1 VNFSPTPLTGAF
13 IIESKKLEDERGF
26 FLRSWDANEFSKS
39 GLNPNLAQCNTSYT
53 KIKGTIR
60 GLHYQI
66 SPHEESKL
74 IWCIKGEIFDVI
86 VDLRPESKTFK
97 KWFSIQLTS
106 DNYKMLYVP
115 EGFANGFQSLKDE
128 VKIFYQNSQ
137 YYASESERGIR
148 WNDPT
153 FNINWPLKP
162 TLISKKDKSWKNFQE

>member
-1 VNFSPTPLTGAF
+1 MNFTPTPLDGAF
-13 IIESKKLEDERGF
+13 IIENKKFEDERGF
-26 FLRSWDANEFSKS
+26 FLRFWDANKFSKS
-39 GLNPNLAQCNTSYT
+39 GLNSNVIQCNTSYT

>member
-1 VNFSPTPLTGAF
+1 VNFSPTPLNGVF
-13 IIESKKLEDERGF
+13 IIENKKFEDERGF
-26 FLRSWDANEFSKS
+26 FLRCWDAKEFSKS
-39 GLNPNLAQCNTSYT
+39 GLNPNVVQCNTSYT
-53 KIKGTIR
+53 KKKGTIR

-66 SPHEESKL
+66 FPHQESKL

-115 EGFANGFQSLKDE
+115 EGFAHGFQSLKDE

-137 YYASESERGIR
+137 HYAPEFERGIR
-148 WNDPT
+148 WDDPT

-162 TLISKKDKSWKNFQE
+162 TLISKKDKSWRNFQE

>member
-1 VNFSPTPLTGAF
+1 MNFTPTPLDGAF
-13 IIESKKLEDERGF
+13 IIENKKCEDERGF
-26 FLRSWDANEFSKS
+26 FLRFWDANEFSKS

>member
-1 VNFSPTPLTGAF
+1 VNFTPTPLDGAF
-13 IIESKKLEDERGF
+13 IIENKKDEDERGF
-26 FLRSWDANEFSKS
+26 FLRFWDANEFSKS